1 MSNPASTPSYH
12 HGDLHEA
19 LLSAGQEVLRERG
32 LQGFTLRECAR
43 RAGVSHAAPKHHF
56 GNARGF
62 LTEIAA
68 LGFDQLTTTL
78 QTHLEDAGE
87 EPGAQFLATST
98 AYSEFA
104 TRYPEHFRI
113 MFRSDLLDTDSETLL
128 SAARTTFTVL
138 TNVIRRQR
146 GEPDVAV
153 EEFIDNLKS
162 EVLLNDILIGWCH
175 VHGYAHLRLEGQ
187 LAMIPADLQ
196 EQMLSRAAQRL
207 SEMIGKDA

>member
-1 MSNPASTPSYH
+1 VSISTSTPSYH

-19 LLSAGQEVLRERG
+19 LLIAGQEVLRERG

-68 LGFDQLTTTL
+68 RGFDQLTTTL
-78 QTHLEDAGE
+78 QTHLDDAGE
-87 EPGAQFLATST
+87 DIGEQFLATST
-98 AYSEFA
+98 AYSDFA
-104 TRYPEHFRI
+104 TQYPEHFRI

-128 SAARTTFTVL
+128 SAARATFTVL

-146 GEPDVAV
+146 GEPDIAD
-153 EEFIDNLKS
+153 EELMENVKS
-162 EVLLNDILIGWCH
+162 EALLNDILLGWCH

-187 LAMIPADLQ
+187 LAMIPDDLQ
-196 EQMLSRAAQRL
+196 RQMLKRAAQRL
-207 SEMIGKDA
+207 SEMISNDA